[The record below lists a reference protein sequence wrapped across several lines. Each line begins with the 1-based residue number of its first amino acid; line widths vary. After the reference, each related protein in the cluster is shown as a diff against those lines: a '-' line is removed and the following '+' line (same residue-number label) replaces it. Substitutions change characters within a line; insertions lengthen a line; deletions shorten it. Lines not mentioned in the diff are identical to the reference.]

1 MEYTVQSF
9 TTKFT
14 KSDICKMST
23 ADKKKLQKDIIKCIT
38 NSFGDEF
45 ICGTQYGM
53 YHMRN
58 VKNGINF
65 YCGKKLSIHLKDN
78 EKFQKLFN
86 KFEYF
91 QTINEM
97 TDEEFKQFMNK

>member
-1 MEYTVQSF
+1 MEHTF
-9 TTKFT
+9 KTIFNHTKT
-14 KSDICKMST
+14 DIMKMS
-23 ADKKKLQKDIIKCIT
+23 AKDKKLLQKDIIKYIT
-38 NSFGDEF
+38 TTYGDEF
-45 ICGTQYGM
+45 ICGTRYHM

-65 YCGKKLSIHLKDN
+65 YCGKKLFIHLKDN
-78 EKFQKLFN
+78 KKFQKLFN